1 MRCPR
6 CGVEIDH
13 VVEVCKVL
21 ERWAVYE
28 DGRREHLGVEA
39 EVASEPIYMCPECG
53 AELARED
60 VVRMMKA

>member
-6 CGVEIDH
+6 CGAEIGH

-28 DGRREHLGVEA
+28 DGRRERLGVEA
-39 EVASEPIYMCPECG
+39 DAASEPIRVCPECG
-53 AELARED
+53 ED
-60 VVRMMKA
+60 LP